1 MTSTTRTVQ
10 QIHICAAWNVW
21 SLAEASQLSFDHK
34 FSPPPLCDSFI
45 SAYAQ
50 FLCQFLK
57 LRTELLKEGSKRQ
70 DARIVWNFKF
80 LSQDNNE
87 NE

>member
-1 MTSTTRTVQ
+1 MYSTSRTVQ
-10 QIHICAAWNVW
+10 QIHVCAAGNVW

-50 FLCQFLK
+50 LLRQFLTQN
-57 LRTELLKEGSKRQ
+57 RTPEKGSKRQ
-70 DARIVWNFKF
+70 DARTVWNFKF
-80 LSQDNNE
+80 LSQAG
-87 NE
+87 

>member
-1 MTSTTRTVQ
+1 MYSTSRTVQ
-10 QIHICAAWNVW
+10 QIHVCAAGNVW

-50 FLCQFLK
+50 LLRQFLL
-57 LRTELLKEGSKRQ
+57 LRTEVLKKQ
-70 DARIVWNFKF
+70 DARIVWDSNLMSKTG
-80 LSQDNNE
+80 
-87 NE
+87 